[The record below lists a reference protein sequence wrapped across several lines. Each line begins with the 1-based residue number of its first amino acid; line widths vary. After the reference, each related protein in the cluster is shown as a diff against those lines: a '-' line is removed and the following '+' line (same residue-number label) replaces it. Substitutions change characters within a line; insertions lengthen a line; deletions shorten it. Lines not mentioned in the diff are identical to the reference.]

1 MVMMV
6 NIHLHAGMSVPGTN
20 IHLLQTC
27 SDTKKKL
34 ISSKILSSW
43 HGNVILKTYF
53 KKISE
58 VSDLEAIP
66 AEKRFIAF
74 EKHVVFFGE
83 SKHVQVREAKSTFI
97 DLSFSF
103 RCWWSK
109 SFDFH

>member
-1 MVMMV
+1 MVIMV
-6 NIHLHAGMSVPGTN
+6 NIHLHAGMSVAGTN

-27 SDTKKKL
+27 SDT

-58 VSDLEAIP
+58 VSDLEVIP

-83 SKHVQVREAKSTFI
+83 SKHVQVREAKPTFI

>member
-1 MVMMV
+1 M
-6 NIHLHAGMSVPGTN
+6 
-20 IHLLQTC
+20 
-27 SDTKKKL
+27 
-34 ISSKILSSW
+34 
-43 HGNVILKTYF
+43 
-53 KKISE
+53 
-58 VSDLEAIP
+58 EAIP

-83 SKHVQVREAKSTFI
+83 SKYVQVREARSTFI